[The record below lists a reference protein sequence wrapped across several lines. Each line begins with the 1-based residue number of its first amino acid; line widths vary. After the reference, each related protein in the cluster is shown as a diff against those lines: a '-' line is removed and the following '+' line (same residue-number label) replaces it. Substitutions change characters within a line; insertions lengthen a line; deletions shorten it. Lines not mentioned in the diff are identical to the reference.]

1 MNYLSKLLTMMGI
14 GRDITR
20 APLIAQNVPTS
31 FPNPVTGNISPY
43 LSKLQI
49 FNSFSTCCQGYNYLL
64 RKY

>member
-1 MNYLSKLLTMMGI
+1 MIGI

-43 LSKLQI
+43 LN
-49 FNSFSTCCQGYNYLL
+49 NSRFSILVLHVEFLYQGYE
-64 RKY
+64 